1 MKKDNT
7 TRGRILRKVRENRKL
22 HYEITVLVVLFIMPA
37 DPTADPPI
45 PELPYWCVRAF
56 GAEEAI
62 DEKLAGGTLV
72 GHDFKEDGDT
82 DIYVCVLDT
91 PDKKEADA
99 CAKELRA
106 KLNTV

>member
-1 MKKDNT
+1 
-7 TRGRILRKVRENRKL
+7 
-22 HYEITVLVVLFIMPA
+22 
-37 DPTADPPI
+37 
-45 PELPYWCVRAF
+45 
-56 GAEEAI
+56 
-62 DEKLAGGTLV
+62 LV